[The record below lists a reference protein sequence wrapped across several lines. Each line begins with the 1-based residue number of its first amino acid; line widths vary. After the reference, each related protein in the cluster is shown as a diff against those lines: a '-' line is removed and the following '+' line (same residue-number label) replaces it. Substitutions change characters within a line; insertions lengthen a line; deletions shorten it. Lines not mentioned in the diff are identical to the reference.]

1 MGVLDR
7 LILRDDQW
15 ERISRHIIGDDRT
28 HGTSGR
34 DNRLFLEAVLWIV
47 RTDSPWRDLP
57 VRIPDRRFHDR
68 PRPPAR
74 FGRQKRGAEDQAL
87 GRSRGGRSTKIHM
100 AVRGLGCP
108 VRFLLTAGQ
117 RGDAPQGENL
127 IEGLPAD
134 FVLAETAYDSDRLRD
149 TIAAKGAVAVIPN
162 TPSRALKYPLDEHL
176 YAQRQLVECCF
187 YNRLEQ
193 IRRVATRF
201 EKTAR
206 NYSAVVTL
214 AAIVPWTR

>member
-1 MGVLDR
+1 
-7 LILRDDQW
+7 
-15 ERISRHIIGDDRT
+15 
-28 HGTSGR
+28 
-34 DNRLFLEAVLWIV
+34 
-47 RTDSPWRDLP
+47 
-57 VRIPDRRFHDR
+57 
-68 PRPPAR
+68 
-74 FGRQKRGAEDQAL
+74 
-87 GRSRGGRSTKIHM
+87 M

-134 FVLAETAYDSDRLRD
+134 FVLADTAYDSDSDGLRD

-162 TPSRALKYPLDEHL
+162 NPSRALKYPLDEHL

-187 YNRLEQ
+187 SRLKQ
-193 IRRVATRF
+193 FRRVATPF
-201 EKTAR
+201 EKTAC

-214 AAIVPWTR
+214 AAIVLWTR